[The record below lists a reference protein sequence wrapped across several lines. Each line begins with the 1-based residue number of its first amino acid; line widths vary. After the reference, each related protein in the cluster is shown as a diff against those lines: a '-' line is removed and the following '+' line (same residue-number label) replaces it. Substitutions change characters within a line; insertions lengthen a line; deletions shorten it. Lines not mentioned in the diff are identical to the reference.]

1 MWYGEM
7 IQLFN
12 LLNPLP
18 NNAVAAIS
26 DDDDVA
32 EDDDDDDDDDYHI
45 TTVFSKDC
53 LLLDVLLYK
62 SLVIMCTKGKFWI
75 ENYSNSNLYDW
86 SPRYYQGLVIIILTC
101 SLKPSPSHL

>member
-1 MWYGEM
+1 M

-32 EDDDDDDDDDYHI
+32 EDDDDDDYHI

-62 SLVIMCTKGKFWI
+62 SLVIMCTKGKF
-75 ENYSNSNLYDW
+75 
-86 SPRYYQGLVIIILTC
+86 
-101 SLKPSPSHL
+101 

>member
-1 MWYGEM
+1 M

-32 EDDDDDDDDDYHI
+32 EEEDDDDDDDYHI

-62 SLVIMCTKGKFWI
+62 SLVIMCTKGKF
-75 ENYSNSNLYDW
+75 
-86 SPRYYQGLVIIILTC
+86 
-101 SLKPSPSHL
+101 